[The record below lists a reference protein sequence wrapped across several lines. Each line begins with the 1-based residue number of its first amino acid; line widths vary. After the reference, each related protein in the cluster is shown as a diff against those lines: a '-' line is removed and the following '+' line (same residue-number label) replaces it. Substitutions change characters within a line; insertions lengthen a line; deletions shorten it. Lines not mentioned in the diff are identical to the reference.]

1 MTYVVGYDYYKSQLD
16 KNPEKSLAPKRV
28 KHCLTLSVCR
38 IKPRPR
44 AGFGKSGRAPRS
56 GFKVLGVA
64 YFLCARPQRA
74 MRIRPYIRPPTAL
87 LQLVAEVVEYK
98 CWEEMHL

>member
-38 IKPRPR
+38 IKPPPSRGVRQER
-44 AGFGKSGRAPRS
+44 ARSKKRVQSVGGCVLPLRAATKSHA
-56 GFKVLGVA
+56 
-64 YFLCARPQRA
+64 
-74 MRIRPYIRPPTAL
+74 
-87 LQLVAEVVEYK
+87 
-98 CWEEMHL
+98 H